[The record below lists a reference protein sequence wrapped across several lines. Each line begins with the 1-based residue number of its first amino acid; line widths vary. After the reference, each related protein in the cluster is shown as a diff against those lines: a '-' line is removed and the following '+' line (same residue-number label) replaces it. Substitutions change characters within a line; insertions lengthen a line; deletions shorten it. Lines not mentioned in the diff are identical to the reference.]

1 MKPPS
6 RRREIPQRF
15 MRQQPE
21 RLKVRGDWCGWS
33 RAERRRLMI
42 ELRKQSCKPELD
54 INILKEKL
62 PKRSTIE
69 ITSFLQKL
77 KSRVGKMV
85 ATYVQRQLREE
96 RLARVPAQVW
106 EKLAQD
112 MAGSMEEAISS
123 AFSQM
128 LVIGAT
134 EPCSLLHSL
143 PPCSLDSSEPSSSG
157 VRTITRKS
165 LSRSASPK
173 AVSPS
178 LKSPAQGKPCSSS
191 TDQQPEPA
199 QQAFLSHFRKS
210 EHTVNFE
217 NIYRFLNALSKKAKE
232 PTLTAMESG
241 VVLDL
246 LLSLPEELPLLDCQE
261 LQHHLCQIHA
271 QLNATAEEPHP
282 CGRQGSNP
290 ISSSVVHMPPSEK
303 DVQTEDN
310 STNKQHGQTDVSESS
325 NTSASELVGDRA
337 CCSHGDEDAGHS
349 LKNSLNQTNQKEDEK
364 DRAAKG
370 SPGQQ
375 RDTLA
380 NAGTMTMQIQTES
393 NQNAPTSPPSPRT
406 DKANWANVGHCPMNP
421 FMIPLKLLARSATP
435 LMEDG
440 P

>member
-6 RRREIPQRF
+6 RRRELPQRF
-15 MRQQPE
+15 TRQQPE

-33 RAERRRLMI
+33 RAERRRLMV

-62 PKRSTIE
+62 PKRSAIE

-85 ATYVQRQLREE
+85 ATYVQRQLRQE
-96 RLARVPAQVW
+96 RLARVPAQLW

-112 MAGSMEEAISS
+112 MTGSMEEAISS

-143 PPCSLDSSEPSSSG
+143 PPCSLDSSVSSSSG
-157 VRTITRKS
+157 LRTISRKS

-178 LKSPAQGKPCSSS
+178 LESPAQGKPCSSS
-191 TDQQPEPA
+191 TNQQPEPA
-199 QQAFLSHFRKS
+199 QQTFLSRLSKS

-217 NIYRFLNALSKKAKE
+217 NIYRFLNALSKKVKE

-271 QLNATAEEPHP
+271 RLNATAEEPHP
-282 CGRQGSNP
+282 CSRLGSNP
-290 ISSSVVHMPPSEK
+290 ISPSVVHMAASER

-310 STNKQHGQTDVSESS
+310 STNKQHGQTDVSKSS
-325 NTSASELVGDRA
+325 DILVSELVGDGA
-337 CCSHGDEDAGHS
+337 SCSNGDEDAGLS
-349 LKNSLNQTNQKEDEK
+349 SKNSLDETNQKDGGK

-370 SPGQQ
+370 SLGPQ
-375 RDTLA
+375 RDSLA
-380 NAGTMTMQIQTES
+380 NAGTMTMQVQTEA
-393 NQNAPTSPPSPRT
+393 NQSTPTSPPSPRT
-406 DKANWANVGHCPMNP
+406 DKANWATVGLCPMNP
-421 FMIPLKLLARSATP
+421 FMIPLKLLAQSATP
-435 LMEDG
+435 HMEDV